1 MAFMGVD
8 EAKLAVEFGKQ
19 LRAVMEERGDRLA
32 AGAIDEEKLATTAVA
47 KVVKALQEN
56 RFHAVGTVGGVA
68 ADLYLS
74 LEAKEATP

>member
-32 AGAIDEEKLATTAVA
+32 AGAIDEEKLAATAVA
-47 KVVKALQEN
+47 KLVEALRN
-56 RFHAVGTVGGVA
+56 NKVHAVGTVGGVA
-68 ADLYLS
+68 ADLYLW
-74 LEAKEATP
+74 LEPKEAV

>member
-32 AGAIDEEKLATTAVA
+32 ELAVDEEKLATTAVA
-47 KVVKALQEN
+47 RIVEALQKN
-56 RFHAVGTVGGVA
+56 KLHVQGKLGGMD
-68 ADLYLS
+68 ADLMLG
-74 LEAKEATP
+74 LEPKDG